1 MNDRKDTEDFFKD
14 ASSFYLIQFDNIWN
28 MVLLFQLLLY
38 FEQLVHAMVTTANLL
53 IVLLLQHG
61 RNAAEA
67 AEAAS
72 PGAEPTAAAASWRE
86 RLGMNGASCYAVGLS
101 CPTAQFFCEQ
111 IKGR

>member
-1 MNDRKDTEDFFKD
+1 MNDRKDTEDFSKD

-61 RNAAEA
+61 SNAAEA

-72 PGAEPTAAAASWRE
+72 PGAEPTAAAASWCE
-86 RLGMNGASCYAVGLS
+86 RLGMNGASSYAVGFS